1 MHNPLRCALAGH
13 KVLKKHRE
21 FQLKG
26 ESEVRLAR
34 IPDTPGPPEYPPV
47 YNFVYPCYVC
57 GLYIN
62 RPITIQVEFKD
73 TIINKKSNTH
83 HIRPFGSNQ
92 DYINWIEEDEELI

>member
-1 MHNPLRCALAGH
+1 MHNPLRCALVGH

-21 FQLKG
+21 FHLQKVT
-26 ESEVRLAR
+26 EVRLAKV
-34 IPDTPGPPEYPPV
+34 PDTPGLEYN
-47 YNFVYPCYVC
+47 YVYPCYVC

-73 TIINKKSNTH
+73 TIINKKPNTH